1 MMFDRNYRRVS
12 MRPSRVPCIY
22 MPEDETRN
30 SKSRKEKQVS
40 RHPDDLRDERAIVL
54 GNVLAGNPAQSIP
67 SC

>member
-1 MMFDRNYRRVS
+1 MFDRNYGRVS

-22 MPEDETRN
+22 MPEDEMRN
-30 SKSRKEKQVS
+30 SQSRKEKQVS
-40 RHPDDLRDERAIVL
+40 RHPGDLREERAIVL